1 MQIPDVNT
9 LVYAHRPE
17 MDHHTAAREWLEQT
31 LTAQEP
37 ILLPDIAIAG
47 FLRLVTN
54 PRVFVEPMTLAAA
67 VQAIEDILAR
77 AGVGRSM
84 SGPTHLSLLVEV
96 APAAFGDRI
105 PDAYLAALAVEQ
117 DATIVTWDRGFEQF
131 RGVRWMTPGR
141 R

>member
-17 MDHHTAAREWLEQT
+17 MDHHAAARKWLEHT

-37 ILLPDIAIAG
+37 VLLTDIAISG

-54 PRVFVEPMTLAAA
+54 PRVFVEPMTLVDG

-77 AGVGRSM
+77 VGVERGM
-84 SGPTHLSLLVEV
+84 SGPAHLSLLVDV
-96 APAAFGDRI
+96 APAAVGDRV

-117 DATIVTWDRGFEQF
+117 DAMVVTWDRGFEQF
-131 RGVRWMTPGR
+131 RGVRWMTPGPR
-141 R
+141 